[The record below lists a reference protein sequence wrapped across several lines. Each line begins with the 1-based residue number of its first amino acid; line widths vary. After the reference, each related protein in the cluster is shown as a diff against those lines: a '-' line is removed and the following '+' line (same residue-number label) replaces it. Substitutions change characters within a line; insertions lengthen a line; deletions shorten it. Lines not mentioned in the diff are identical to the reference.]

1 MFKVLVFRYLEKSL
15 MRADFFFC
23 ESGNSLMDV
32 YATMNTANA
41 RCLTSFTLSQL
52 LIPRWLYL
60 STRVVRYVHE
70 FEFDIDARYR
80 KASAILFNRFCLV
93 NPRYIVYRIEKYRN
107 EGRPCNFT
115 RSSDSSKT
123 SLELKEKNSLSKPW
137 TLELFTILHIY
148 TRRSYVRLSK
158 ELSKQRAPRYRDLLK
173 YRLLGIKYSKRE
185 VHASGTG
192 PRKSAE
198 SRVGGRPVFSSRGE
212 ACSVIY
218 VLSRKAAATSGVAN
232 RLYIRRAEGRSRR
245 ESAV

>member
-1 MFKVLVFRYLEKSL
+1 MKLYAFLGLVQNFSRIKREKFPLETL
-15 MRADFFFC
+15 
-23 ESGNSLMDV
+23 NSRTF
-32 YATMNTANA
+32 Y
-41 RCLTSFTLSQL
+41 
-52 LIPRWLYL
+52 
-60 STRVVRYVHE
+60 
-70 FEFDIDARYR
+70 
-80 KASAILFNRFCLV
+80 
-93 NPRYIVYRIEKYRN
+93 
-107 EGRPCNFT
+107 NFT
-115 RSSDSSKT
+115 
-123 SLELKEKNSLSKPW
+123 
-137 TLELFTILHIY
+137 HIY